1 MSSKTQAKLFI
12 SKWQVDNFG
21 ALFCWKWRL
30 NENENWIVSFFKKK
44 ITLKYLKTARSSYLM
59 HNIIN
64 KNFDWLA
71 LLYKIISQ
79 NSKIIPAL
87 FQMNHINRYFQI
99 TKIQLH
105 HKLQVALVQYFYES
119 LSFSRVCHKPIWLTN
134 VLSVV
139 VLGDNFHG
147 FLIDSAKIIYIEI
160 SFFSLQQAAY
170 FSSYLLNLFR
180 NDHVHCYK
188 YL

>member
-1 MSSKTQAKLFI
+1 MSSKTQVKLFI

-119 LSFSRVCHKPIWLTN
+119 LTNMAYERFECCCPWWQFSWFSDR
-134 VLSVV
+134 LSQ
-139 VLGDNFHG
+139 DNIYWN
-147 FLIDSAKIIYIEI
+147 FLFFFATSGLFFITFTESVSKRSRTLLQI
-160 SFFSLQQAAY
+160 SLKMSL
-170 FSSYLLNLFR
+170 R
-180 NDHVHCYK
+180 
-188 YL
+188 